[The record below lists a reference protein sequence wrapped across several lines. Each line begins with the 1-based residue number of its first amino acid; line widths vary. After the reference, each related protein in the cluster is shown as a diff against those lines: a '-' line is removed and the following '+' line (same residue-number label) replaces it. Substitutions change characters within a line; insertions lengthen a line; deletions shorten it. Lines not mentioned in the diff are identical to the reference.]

1 MTERKVTLSISGLKK
16 LGASNGLDAL
26 ADIVKKDSGVQYLI
40 VQVVPTEDTRVR
52 GADLET
58 TTLKV
63 IGVEPMISA
72 GFYDTAKALMSDA
85 ARQRARNSPAG
96 EQQELPLDDDV
107 PGAVAEDFRDL

>member
-1 MTERKVTLSISGLKK
+1 MERRVTLSISGLKK

-63 IGVEPMISA
+63 VAVEPMVFA
-72 GFYDTAKALMSDA
+72 DEADA
-85 ARQRARNSPAG
+85 AKRLMVQSARLRARNSPAG
-96 EQQELPLDDDV
+96 EQQEFPLSDD
-107 PGAVAEDFRDL
+107 VAEDFRDL